1 MQIFLGSV
9 ATGVSES
16 YVAGFPAIRTIV
28 KAVYAQANA
37 QLALADGAVLFAGT
51 ILLRLV
57 ALRADDL
64 SGHGSPP
71 RKLYLSMGGD
81 GKARVRKGQ

>member
-28 KAVYAQANA
+28 KAVYAQTNA

-51 ILLRLV
+51 ILLRFV

-64 SGHGSPP
+64 SGHGRPP

-81 GKARVRKGQ
+81 GKARVRKG